1 MRKILLILAAF
12 ILPLQMEAQKVAVK
26 NIIKK
31 YDPKCLRDKSS
42 FENPAEFW
50 HLIVTNDSRGK
61 AIQKAIESY
70 RVSDEHKAYLRTLKA

>member
-61 AIQKAIESY
+61 AIQKATRIQ
-70 RVSDEHKAYLRTLKA
+70 